1 MNHNGPV
8 ELVNQSATGP
18 LFAAATT
25 LRQRAPPASSLT
37 AVSTLPS
44 GRSPLDEMARRV
56 IDGNTYMV
64 LGTLDPDGQPRLS
77 PVFYTAARYGDF
89 YWVSRPD
96 AHHSRNLAERPHVQI
111 VIFDSRRRPGEG
123 EAVYIA
129 ADAGE
134 FPQEKL
140 SDVVG
145 EAFRTDAGTQF
156 SPQELSREVGLRLY
170 VARATAYE
178 VHVPGGHPTNGRGY
192 DSRQA
197 ADPTA

>member
-18 LFAAATT
+18 LFAAVTT
-25 LRQRAPPASSLT
+25 LRQRAQPASSLT

-123 EAVYIA
+123 EAVYTA

-178 VHVPGGHPTNGRGY
+178 VHVPGGHPPNGRGY